1 MKIVTG
7 KKLTAPTVMIYGL
20 SGAGKSTLAATLTKP
35 VFLDIEG
42 GLKYIDVDKTENTI
56 GTADEFMRCLLE
68 LIQTPQREYNYIV
81 IDSIDWLVKLFEAK
95 VSGAG
100 QGKTLEKLMESAAL
114 TLNKAQG
121 GYGNGAQ
128 TLENYVRTV
137 LIKVLKVLN
146 DKGYGII
153 FIAHADRKT
162 LLDADGTNIE
172 RLAPKMDIRSMN
184 VFIEYVDNLFYIKR
198 DDDGIRHLIV
208 NPTDIITAKNR
219 IGIKEDEFIV
229 DDKFDFESLITTGKA
244 QKAGKHNKE

>member
-1 MKIVTG
+1 MNIVTG

-42 GLKYIDVDKTENTI
+42 GLKYIDVAKTENTI
-56 GTADEFMRCLLE
+56 KTADEFMGCLLDF
-68 LIQTPQREYNYIV
+68 IKTPKREYNYIV
-81 IDSIDWLVKLFEAK
+81 IDSVDWLVKLFEAK
-95 VSGAG
+95 TSGAG
-100 QGKTLEKLMESAAL
+100 QGKTLEQLMESATL
-114 TLNKAQG
+114 TLNKSQG

-137 LIKVLKVLN
+137 LVKVLKMLN
-146 DKGYGII
+146 DKGYGIV

-184 VFIEYVDNLFYIKR
+184 VFVEYVDNLFYIKR
-198 DDDGIRHLIV
+198 DDDGVRHLIV
-208 NPTDIITAKNR
+208 NPTDMVSAKNR
-219 IGIKEDEFIV
+219 IGIEEEEFV
-229 DDKFDFESLITTGKA
+229 LDNNFNFESLITTGKA
-244 QKAGKHNKE
+244 QKAGKTNKE